1 MNNVLK
7 FSKVHFQIKR
17 MILDSFRITIIAKIV
32 EVLGWVRNLF
42 SHFGVQRTS
51 TLAMCT
57 TVWNVHD
64 ANTQPF
70 STMLNLLAAS

>member
-1 MNNVLK
+1 
-7 FSKVHFQIKR
+7 
-17 MILDSFRITIIAKIV
+17 MILDSFRITIIAIK
-32 EVLGWVRNLF
+32 VLGWVSNLF

-51 TLAMCT
+51 ALAMRT

-70 STMLNLLAAS
+70 SIMLNLLAAS

>member
-7 FSKVHFQIKR
+7 FSKIHFQVKR
-17 MILDSFRITIIAKIV
+17 VILDSFRITIIAKIV
-32 EVLGWVRNLF
+32 EVLGWVRILF
-42 SHFGVQRTS
+42 SHFGVQRMS
-51 TLAMCT
+51 ALAMRT

-70 STMLNLLAAS
+70 STMLNLLVAS